1 MYVEAE
7 SSVTHVCVEAE
18 SNVTWR
24 LSQVSRM
31 CVEAESSVTHVYGG

>member
-1 MYVEAE
+1 MSHVCVEAE

-18 SNVTWR
+18 SSVTWR

-31 CVEAESSVTHVYGG
+31 CVLS